1 MARKAMMLRKVLILL
16 SSIPLLLNGIVPAV
30 AASPLQ
36 ITFESDDTSGYIH
49 EDFDDAGPAHHTS
62 TVTSGIEGNA
72 GSVLQVVRGVASWAG
87 TTIIKDQSKALIA
100 TGTLYVTANINSPVA
115 GKKLMMKLEK
125 MTDVTQS
132 VEAYATQN
140 TVVGW
145 NEYTFD
151 FSVQRPGTEA
161 FSSAKTYNMASVFF
175 DYTTTPNPS
184 TTGLTYYL
192 DDVTFASAT
201 AGTGGTGGNGGGGD
215 TGGNNGGGG
224 VVNNAVA
231 TQTVLSYEANDVLGA
246 LGAAEAGPTHPVGIF
261 GGGTAAITND
271 LVGLGSA
278 ENKVL
283 AVTKTGQPWTGY
295 NAIVDTDG
303 SLRITNAQNP
313 AVTFKYFSPK
323 ANSPVAVQLFI
334 GETMDTQ
341 MIQMATLGANSFRFD
356 FSTMGSWSG
365 SKIYTKLVIFPD
377 FQIATSVPA
386 AVYYFDEIAING
398 GTTSALPSVRPSNS
412 VVPSIT
418 NKTFKV
424 GTTLSSLQGSWLGS
438 GTLAFKYTW
447 YRCTVSSKT
456 VSLAAPT
463 KAQKCSTISG
473 QKSSRYK
480 LTKSDKAKYVRLLV
494 TATNSVG
501 SAYLL
506 TKSTGKVS

>member
-1 MARKAMMLRKVLILL
+1 MLRKFLVLL
-16 SSIPLLLNGIVPAV
+16 SAIPLALSGIAPAV
-30 AASPLQ
+30 AANPLQ
-36 ITFESDDTSGYIH
+36 ITFEADDTSGFIH
-49 EDFDDAGPAHHTS
+49 TDFDDDGPGHHTS
-62 TVTSGIEGNA
+62 SVTSGIEGNA
-72 GSVLQVVRGVASWAG
+72 GNVLKVIRGVASWAG
-87 TTIIKDQSKALIA
+87 TTIIEGQSQALIA
-100 TGTLYVTANINSPVA
+100 AGTLYVTAKIYAPVA

-125 MTDVTQS
+125 TGDRTQS
-132 VEAYATQN
+132 VESYATQN

-151 FSVQRPGTEA
+151 FAIQRPGTEA
-161 FSSAKTYNMASVFF
+161 FSANKTYNMASVFF

-184 TTGLTYYL
+184 STGLTYYL

-201 AGTGGTGGNGGGGD
+201 AGSGGTGGGGDNGGGG
-215 TGGNNGGGG
+215 NGGGG
-224 VVNNAVA
+224 VVNNATA
-231 TQTVLSYEANDVLGA
+231 TPIVLTYEANDSLGA
-246 LGAAEAGPTHPVGIF
+246 LGAATAGPTHPVGIF
-261 GGGTAAITND
+261 GGGTAAMVTD
-271 LVGLGSA
+271 LVGLGSTS
-278 ENKVL
+278 NKVL
-283 AVTKTGQPWTGY
+283 AVTKTGEPWTGY

-313 AVTFKYFSPK
+313 IVTFNYFSPK

-341 MIQMATLGANSFRFD
+341 MLQTAVLGSNSFRFD
-356 FSTMGSWSG
+356 FSTAGTWSG

-377 FQIATSVPA
+377 FLVPTTVPA

-398 GTTSALPSVRPSNS
+398 ATTAALPSVAPSNT
-412 VVPSIT
+412 VNPTIT

-424 GTTLSSLQGSWLGS
+424 GSTLSSLKGTWLGT
-438 GTLAFKYTW
+438 GTVVYKYTW

-456 VSLAAPT
+456 VSIAAPT
-463 KAQKCSTISG
+463 KAQRCSTISG

-480 LTKSDKAKYVRLLV
+480 LTKSDKGKYVRLLV
-494 TATNSVG
+494 TATNSLG

>member
-1 MARKAMMLRKVLILL
+1 MLRKFLVLL
-16 SSIPLLLNGIVPAV
+16 SAIPLAISGLTPAV
-30 AASPLQ
+30 AANPLQ
-36 ITFESDDTSGYIH
+36 ITFETDDTSGFMH
-49 EDFDDAGPAHHTS
+49 EDFDDDGPSRHTS
-62 TVTSGIEGNA
+62 SVTTGVEGNA
-72 GSVLQVVRGVASWAG
+72 GTVLKVVRGVASWAG

-100 TGTLYVTANINSPVA
+100 AGTLYVTAKINSPVA

-151 FSVQRPGTEA
+151 FAIQRPGTEA
-161 FSSAKTYNMASVFF
+161 FSANKTYNMASVFF

-184 TTGLTYYL
+184 TAGLTYYL

-201 AGTGGTGGNGGGGD
+201 AGSGGTGGGGDNGGGD
-215 TGGNNGGGG
+215 NGGGG

-231 TQTVLSYEANDVLGA
+231 TSTVLTYEANDALGA
-246 LGAAEAGPTHPVGIF
+246 LGAAEALPNHPVGIF
-261 GGGTAAITND
+261 GGGTAAIVTD
-271 LVGLGSA
+271 SVGLGSA

-283 AVTKTGQPWTGY
+283 AVTKTGQAWTGY

-313 AVTFKYFSPK
+313 RVTFNYFSPK

-341 MIQMATLGANSFRFD
+341 MSQTAALGANSFTFD
-356 FSTMGSWSG
+356 FSTAGTWSG

-377 FQIATSVPA
+377 FQVATSVPPA
-386 AVYYFDEIAING
+386 IYYFDEIAING
-398 GTTSALPSVRPSNS
+398 ATTTALPSVAPSNT
-412 VVPSIT
+412 VNPTIT

-424 GTTLSSLQGSWLGS
+424 GSTLSSLKGTWLGT
-438 GTLAFKYTW
+438 GNVVYKYTW
-447 YRCTVSSKT
+447 YRCSVSSKT
-456 VSLAAPT
+456 VTVAAPT

-480 LTKSDKAKYVRLLV
+480 LTKSDKGKYVRLLV
-494 TATNSVG
+494 TATNSLG

-506 TKSTGKVS
+506 TKTTGKVS

>member
-1 MARKAMMLRKVLILL
+1 MLRKFLVLL
-16 SSIPLLLNGIVPAV
+16 SAIPLALSGIAPAV
-30 AASPLQ
+30 AANPLQ
-36 ITFESDDTSGYIH
+36 ITFESDDNSGYIH
-49 EDFDDAGPAHHTS
+49 TDFDDAGPNHHLS
-62 TVTSGIEGNA
+62 TVVSGVDGNA
-72 GSVLQVVRGVASWAG
+72 GSVLKVVRGTASWAG
-87 TTIIKDQSKALIA
+87 TTIIKDQSQALIA
-100 TGTLYVTANINSPVA
+100 VGTLYVTAKIYAPVA
-115 GKKLMMKLEK
+115 GKKLLMKVEK
-125 MTDVTQS
+125 STDVTQS

-151 FSVQRPGTEA
+151 FAIQRPGTEA
-161 FSSAKTYNMASVFF
+161 FSANKTYNMASVFF

-184 TTGLTYYL
+184 TAGQTYYL

-201 AGTGGTGGNGGGGD
+201 AGSGGTGGGGDNGGGDNGGGD
-215 TGGNNGGGG
+215 NGGGG

-231 TQTVLSYEANDVLGA
+231 TSTVLTYEANDALGA
-246 LGAAEAGPTHPVGIF
+246 LGAATASPAHPVGIF
-261 GGGTAAITND
+261 GGGTAAMVTD
-271 LVGLGSA
+271 PVGLGSA
-278 ENKVL
+278 SNIVL
-283 AVTKTGQPWTGY
+283 AVSKTGEAWTGY

-303 SLRITNAQNP
+303 TLRITDAQNP
-313 AVTFKYFSPK
+313 RVTFNYFSPK

-341 MIQMATLGANSFRFD
+341 MSQTAAQGANSFTFD
-356 FSTMGSWSG
+356 FSTTGTWSG

-377 FQIATSVPA
+377 FLVPTTVPPA
-386 AVYYFDEIAING
+386 IYYFDEIAING
-398 GTTSALPSVRPSNS
+398 GITSALPSVAPSNT
-412 VVPSIT
+412 VNPTIT

-424 GTTLSSLQGSWLGS
+424 GTTLSSLKGSWLGT
-438 GTLAFKYTW
+438 GNVVYKYTW

-456 VSLAAPT
+456 VSIAAPT

-480 LTKSDKAKYVRLLV
+480 LTKSDKGKYVRLLV
-494 TATNSVG
+494 TATNTLG

>member
-1 MARKAMMLRKVLILL
+1 MLRKSLTLL
-16 SSIPLLLNGIVPAV
+16 VSLALGLAGIAPAN
-30 AASPLQ
+30 ATTPLQ
-36 ITFESDDTSGYIH
+36 ITFENDDNSGYIH
-49 EDFDDAGPAHHTS
+49 IDFDDDGPAHHLS
-62 TVTSGIEGNA
+62 SVTSGIDGNS
-72 GSVLQVVRGVASWAG
+72 GSVLKVVRGVASWAG

-100 TGTLYVTANINSPVA
+100 AGTLYVTANIKSPAA

-132 VEAYATQN
+132 VEAYATQD

-145 NEYTFD
+145 HEYTFD

-161 FSSAKTYNMASVFF
+161 FSANKTYNMASVFF

-184 TTGLTYYL
+184 TAGLTYYL

-201 AGTGGTGGNGGGGD
+201 AGSGGGS
-215 TGGNNGGGG
+215 GGNGGGG
-224 VVNNAVA
+224 VVNNATA
-231 TQTVLSYEANDVLGA
+231 TPTVLTYEANDVLGA
-246 LGAAEAGPTHPVGIF
+246 LGAAAASPAHPYGIF
-261 GGGTAAITND
+261 GGGTAAIVSD

-283 AVTKTGQPWTGY
+283 AVTKAGEPWTGY
-295 NAIVDTDG
+295 NAIVDGDG

-313 AVTFKYFSPK
+313 ILSFKYFSPK

-341 MIQMATLGANSFRFD
+341 MIQTANLGVNNFRFD
-356 FSTMGSWSG
+356 FSTTGSWSG

-377 FQIATSVPA
+377 FQVATSVPP

-398 GTTSALPSVRPSNS
+398 GTTSALPSVVPSNRVAPVIS
-412 VVPSIT
+412 

-424 GTTLSSLQGSWLGS
+424 GATLSSVLGTWLGS
-438 GTLAFKYTW
+438 GNVTYKYSW

-456 VSLAAPT
+456 EAAAAPS
-463 KAQKCSTISG
+463 KANKCTSISG
-473 QKSSRYK
+473 QKLSRYK
-480 LTKSDKAKYVRLLV
+480 LAKADKGKYIRLLI

-501 SAYLL
+501 SASIL
-506 TKSTGKVS
+506 TKTTGKVS